1 MLIKK
6 VLFITPSIIVLFI
19 IIFPS
24 LSNSAM
30 MDQEIAKFYIASD
43 YAMVAKLL
51 EQQINELKGKDLKSG
66 TINFSDLYKKH
77 FLLAHIYAWRL
88 NKPEVALL
96 KYHEVNELRER
107 FKEINKFPPF
117 EFLYIAE
124 IYEKK
129 NDLPKVREYYQNLLK
144 ELAAF
149 QDRESDDVSIIMA
162 EDLVKFVKY
171 KIDSLSLKTGTA
183 KDYKPLMKRLK
194 LSGQI
199 SYSIA
204 PYLSIFLV
212 PTAEYDLSAVER
224 TDLSNYIRQSPTD
237 LASMILNYSLVINA
251 SASSVNESS
260 EKVLESYLMR
270 YPDSYYSLS
279 LRYLF
284 YKFYKK
290 GGQTQKAAQLVKDL
304 QKIVD
309 KRGIELII
317 QPDKRFSSPEKTW
330 ETYKNA
336 LIAGNI
342 DLAMECYL
350 PGRWQHK
357 KVFTLLG
364 KDKMR
369 EIGKRM
375 GRIQR
380 ISAGETEAEYE
391 IIKKENG
398 EEYSYG
404 IYFHNMDGEWKMR
417 EF

>member
-1 MLIKK
+1 MKK
-6 VLFITPSIIVLFI
+6 VLFIIPSIIVLFI
-19 IIFPS
+19 MIFPS
-24 LSNSAM
+24 LSNSVM
-30 MDQEIAKFYIASD
+30 MDQEITKFYIASD
-43 YAMVAKLL
+43 YVTTAKLL
-51 EQQINELKGKDLKSG
+51 EQQIKELKEKDLKNG

-144 ELAAF
+144 ELTAF

-171 KIDSLSLKTGTA
+171 QIDSLGLKAGTA
-183 KDYKPLMKRLK
+183 KDYKPLLKRLK
-194 LSGQI
+194 LSGQF

-212 PTAEYDLSAVER
+212 PTAEYDFSVVER

-251 SASSVNESS
+251 SAGSVDESP
-260 EKVLESYLMR
+260 EKVMEAWLSK
-270 YPDSYYSLS
+270 YPESYYSLQ

-284 YKFYKK
+284 YKFHKESGQPKK
-290 GGQTQKAAQLVKDL
+290 AEKLLKEL
-304 QKIVD
+304 EKIAN
-309 KRGIELII
+309 KRGMELII
-317 QPDKRFSSPEKTW
+317 GPDKRFSSPEKTW
-330 ETYKNA
+330 ETYRNA
-336 LIAGNI
+336 LIAGDVN
-342 DLAMECYL
+342 LAMECYL
-350 PGRWQHK
+350 PGRWQHR

-364 KDKMR
+364 KEKMR
-369 EIGKRM
+369 EIGKRT

-380 ISAGETEAEYE
+380 ISAGEKEAEYE
-391 IIKKENG
+391 IIRKENG
-398 EEYSYG
+398 KEYSYG
-404 IYFHNMDGEWKMR
+404 IYFHNIDGEWKMR